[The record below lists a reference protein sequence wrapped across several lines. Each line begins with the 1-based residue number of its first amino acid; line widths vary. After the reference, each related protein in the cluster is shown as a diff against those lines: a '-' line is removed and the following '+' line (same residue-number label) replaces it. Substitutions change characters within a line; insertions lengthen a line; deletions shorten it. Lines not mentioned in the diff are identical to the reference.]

1 MEQITNQRIKN
12 RVAKVFGI
20 EPSQVTSLSKRVK
33 IVRARCAYL
42 LSVHLLGGDTEQAKD
57 EISKGTTPS
66 SYYIDRGIDFFI
78 EEDGFR
84 ECIDEIVGYYNYGTF
99 DKFRRRY
106 NIKISAPT
114 MSVVE
119 DDPPSADDNEASE
132 RGKTMHSFNF
142 SAEEEIGIIKAC
154 REAREYFEKYGK
166 GYTPDHILMVNKKR
180 YDN

>member
-1 MEQITNQRIKN
+1 MENITNQRIKN

-142 SAEEEIGIIKAC
+142 TDEEEAQIVMAC
-154 REAREYFEKYGK
+154 RSAMRWMDSYGK
-166 GYTPDHILMVNKKR
+166 GHEPDKILMINKRR

>member
-1 MEQITNQRIKN
+1 MEYITNQRIKN
-12 RVAKVFGI
+12 RVAKVFDLLP
-20 EPSQVTSLSKRVK
+20 EQVTSCSKKVK

-78 EEDGFR
+78 DDEIFR

-106 NIKISAPT
+106 IIKVSAPT
-114 MSVVE
+114 MPVVE

-154 REAREYFEKYGK
+154 REAREFFETYGK
-166 GYTPDHILMVNKKR
+166 GHEPDKILMINKKR

>member
-1 MEQITNQRIKN
+1 MEHITNQQIKN
-12 RVAKVFGI
+12 RVAKVFNI
-20 EPSQVTSLSKRVK
+20 EPSQVTSLSKKVK
-33 IVRARCAYL
+33 IARARCAYL

-78 EEDGFR
+78 EEDDFR
-84 ECIDEIVGYYNYGTF
+84 ECIDGIVGYYDYGTF

-106 NIKISAPT
+106 TLKVSAPT

-119 DDPPSADDNEASE
+119 DDPPSADDNEASK

-142 SAEEEIGIIKAC
+142 TDEEEAQIVMAC
-154 REAREYFEKYGK
+154 CSAMRWMDSYGN
-166 GYTPDHILMVNKKR
+166 GHTPDKILMINKKR
-180 YDN
+180 YQ